1 MHTLNA
7 SSVQSVH
14 CSSFQSSVCL
24 AQRLTP
30 DSTACWSMA
39 ASSSSV
45 KTMFSRAPRLDSSC
59 RSHALALAGVD
70 EPTGLD
76 PAVEHVVA
84 GLVYQQRGAELPGDA
99 GRFPGLGS
107 RVRRD
112 ADVQRPAGSHRLVE
126 GHHGLLDRRV
136 GSSRNGARSC
146 QPPSPHQH
154 GEGVCQPVSR
164 VRGSGWPRRN
174 RAPTRRRAPRS

>member
-84 GLVYQQRGAELPGDA
+84 GLVYQQRGAELPSDA
-99 GRFPGLGS
+99 GRFPSLGS

-112 ADVQRPAGSHRLVE
+112 ADVQRPAGTHRLVE

-136 GSSRNGARSC
+136 GVETVRDPAS
-146 QPPSPHQH
+146 PPSPHQH

>member
-84 GLVYQQRGAELPGDA
+84 GLVYQQRGAELPSDA

-112 ADVQRPAGSHRLVE
+112 ADVQRPAGTHRLVE
-126 GHHGLLDRRV
+126 GHHGLLDRPV

-154 GEGVCQPVSR
+154 GEGGQPVRSA
-164 VRGSGWPRRN
+164 RGSGWPRGN